1 MIILIMLIAMVLVVV
16 ISNNLIFETL
26 NLHYQEIIILIF
38 KYVHYKK
45 ITARHTIT
53 IVLECIQNIF
63 RNFHIIRILSQKISM
78 EYIASNNINL
88 SSVCTSSITYAKF
101 C

>member
-1 MIILIMLIAMVLVVV
+1 MMMVVIMIIVIMLIAMVLVVV

-45 ITARHTIT
+45 ISRLQQDIPLQLFWNVSRIYSGTFTLTEYCLKKFPWDIYRPTI
-53 IVLECIQNIF
+53 
-63 RNFHIIRILSQKISM
+63 
-78 EYIASNNINL
+78 
-88 SSVCTSSITYAKF
+88 
-101 C
+101 